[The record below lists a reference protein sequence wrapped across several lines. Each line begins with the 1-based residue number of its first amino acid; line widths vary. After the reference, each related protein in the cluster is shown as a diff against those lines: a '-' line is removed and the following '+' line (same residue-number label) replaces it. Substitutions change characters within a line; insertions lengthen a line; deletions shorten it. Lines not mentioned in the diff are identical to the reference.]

1 MVGTVAV
8 IGAGVIGGAIVKCL
22 QESDEVGK
30 VIATRRSLEALKA
43 LKELGAQVTT
53 DNKAAAKKADLVF
66 LCVKPGDVGSVLKEI
81 EEEIE
86 GKLVISTAAIIP
98 LEYYSD
104 AVPGA
109 RYVRSMPNI
118 AALAK
123 ASFTAYACDP
133 KITSEDRATVK
144 ALLNTMGTSTEVEEK
159 YMDAVTGL
167 TGSGPA
173 FVAIVIDALMFAGLK
188 VGLPRE
194 LSLRGAAV
202 CPRRREARPR
212 RHDEADRDRGDGHH
226 PRRHDHRRHLR
237 DRGRQAPH
245 RPHERG
251 RGGDEEEFQHA
262 RQLEKPRLTEN
273 PVYTGTAGSWSNTIT
288 NPSGT
293 PILTSSSR
301 RMPTLSLV
309 MS

>member
-98 LEYYSD
+98 LDYYSD
-104 AVPGA
+104 AAPRA

-133 KITSEDRATVK
+133 KITPEDRATVK
-144 ALLNTMGTSTEVEEK
+144 ALLDTMGTSTEVEEK

-194 LSLRGAAV
+194 LSLRGAAQSV
-202 CPRRREARPR
+202 LGAAKLVLDGTMKPTEIAEMVTTPGGTTIDGIYEIEDGKLRTALMNAVEA
-212 RHDEADRDRGDGHH
+212 AT
-226 PRRHDHRRHLR
+226 
-237 DRGRQAPH
+237 
-245 RPHERG
+245 
-251 RGGDEEEFQHA
+251 
-262 RQLEKPRLTEN
+262 KK
-273 PVYTGTAGSWSNTIT
+273 
-288 NPSGT
+288 
-293 PILTSSSR
+293 SSSMR
-301 RMPTLSLV
+301 FKWEKGD
-309 MS
+309 